1 MNLAGCPDKEKDV
14 RDVLV
19 YTHGI
24 PVLTVF
30 VILSSQKYATQVW
43 YVFNHFTKENENF
56 I

>member
-1 MNLAGCPDKEKDV
+1 MNLAGCPDKEQDG

-19 YTHGI
+19 YIHGI
-24 PVLTVF
+24 PVSTVF

-43 YVFNHFTKENENF
+43 YIFNHFTKENEIF